1 MIFPAHERGSTKTKT
16 GPHASL
22 RRWPSSWR
30 PLWYCSSPYTSLL
43 CCSRSS
49 CRVGVGRRSCS
60 MTLIASAIGVEFLFF
75 FFFFLSCTTPSRKP
89 MLRVKKIFD
98 FLIGFCD
105 ILQRPMPARGE
116 ERKKQHFHLGKSVRP
131 RARSRAHQR
140 QSVLREGRRQ
150 WGGRSAISC
159 RCSRLLAVFRSTRGR
174 RTLVAYP
181 LHASHSLSPPYSKSF
196 LETASA
202 LCPVVPVR
210 SMSVTL
216 RSLVGVK
223 SVLVT
228 SAGIAIL
235 ITGAGRVRCA
245 ARTTQ

>member
-75 FFFFLSCTTPSRKP
+75 FFLSCTTPSRKP

-98 FLIGFCD
+98 FLIDFAIFCSG
-105 ILQRPMPARGE
+105 QCQRGE
-116 ERKKQHFHLGKSVRP
+116 KKEKNNISIWENLCDLARD
-131 RARSRAHQR
+131 RARTSDRACCGRGGGSGGAGPPYHVGAVDSWPFSDR
-140 QSVLREGRRQ
+140 REDEGRL
-150 WGGRSAISC
+150 WPTLC
-159 RCSRLLAVFRSTRGR
+159 MR
-174 RTLVAYP
+174 RTAFRP
-181 LHASHSLSPPYSKSF
+181 LIRNPFSRRQV
-196 LETASA
+196 
-202 LCPVVPVR
+202 LCAQW
-210 SMSVTL
+210 S
-216 RSLVGVK
+216 
-223 SVLVT
+223 
-228 SAGIAIL
+228 
-235 ITGAGRVRCA
+235 
-245 ARTTQ
+245 Q